1 MPSGWMAFLFGA
13 GYGNRTRL
21 LGLGSRCTTDVLIL
35 QIWIALRAMIRE
47 YSGGGA
53 ASVTLRILIWRGRQI
68 CVRCAPAA
76 LTRQKCLC
84 SPPPPRMPK
93 PMYYR
98 CTNPAYARSGAG
110 TCAVRLFYHPAARFA
125 TVLCRFAQISPAG
138 QPAGVRALP
147 RESTKRACPLRRMM

>member
-1 MPSGWMAFLFGA
+1 M
-13 GYGNRTRL
+13 
-21 LGLGSRCTTDVLIL
+21 GSRCTTDVLIL

-125 TVLCRFAQISPAG
+125 TVLCRSGAKKFPRQFCRGNFFAYSAIKLMIRFFIVMSSCQAG
-138 QPAGVRALP
+138 IAYTPKPVYQH
-147 RESTKRACPLRRMM
+147 LRKL